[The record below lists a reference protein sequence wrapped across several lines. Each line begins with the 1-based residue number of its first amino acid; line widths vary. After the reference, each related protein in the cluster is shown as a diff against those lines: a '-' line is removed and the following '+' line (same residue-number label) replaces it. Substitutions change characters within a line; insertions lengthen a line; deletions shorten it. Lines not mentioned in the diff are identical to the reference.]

1 MKLRTRIKYIFKS
14 MLSPVPNGEGYAP
27 NSEIG
32 YHAIGLFGQNNAYNI
47 IGNWFF
53 IFCTSVL
60 GVNTVV
66 LGVIFGAA
74 RIWDAVNDPIVGAII
89 DRHRFKS
96 GEKLRPYL
104 LWVAPMIGILSALL
118 FMDFGL
124 SETGKILYIVV
135 IYMAWDILYSFED
148 IAIWGMTSMMTTNG
162 RQRNTIVQ
170 TARIAGSV
178 GGWLPG
184 LIPLMLTYYT
194 YVPGMQLKTVYM
206 LIGLIFGLGG
216 MLISAFA
223 HRVHERVP
231 NTGKEESLLVLLKDL
246 MKNKIIMLIVVANII
261 SAFSLTVPSYYFFFY
276 IDGVTLPAFLQPVL
290 GEKLELG
297 TLSFIYYLVAGIPG
311 MFAMFFATKFA
322 EKFGGML
329 NVLFIAASANIIC
342 RILGFVIGYEGY
354 RIFLNMLIMGVA
366 GIPAGMQGIASTA
379 LWGESIDMVEWKTGR
394 RTEGSSFALQ
404 NFMGKATS
412 GISIV
417 MSGVLLNI
425 LQYEPSEGSRIDASV
440 AGERYGQLIWPL
452 FMLGPIIGS
461 VLYLIPLV
469 FLRYSPKEAAI
480 ISHDLAQRRSPYCP
494 VNELQSAVDTDTF
507 FSELGV

>member
-1 MKLRTRIKYIFKS
+1 MKPLTKIKYTLKS
-14 MLSPVPNGEGYAP
+14 LLSPVPSGEGCAP
-27 NSEIG
+27 NNEIAW
-32 YHAIGLFGQNNAYNI
+32 HAVGLFGQNNAYNMVS
-47 IGNWFF
+47 GWFF

-60 GVNTVV
+60 NMDTVI

-74 RIWDAVNDPIVGAII
+74 RIWDAVNDPMVGAII

-104 LWVAPMIGILSALL
+104 LVISPLIGVFTALL
-118 FMDFGL
+118 FFDFGL
-124 SETGKILYIVV
+124 SQMGKIIYIVI
-135 IYMAWDILYSFED
+135 IYMAWDVLYSFED
-148 IAIWGMTSMMTTNG
+148 IAIWGMTSMMTTDG
-162 RQRNTIVQ
+162 RQRNRIVQ

-184 LIPLMLTYYT
+184 LIPLILTYYT
-194 YVPGMQLKTVYM
+194 YVPGLKLKTVYM
-206 LIGLIFGLGG
+206 ILGLVFGFGG
-216 MLISAFA
+216 MALSAFA
-223 HRVHERVP
+223 HRAHERVP

-246 MKNKIIMLIVVANII
+246 MKNKIVLLIVIANII

-276 IDGVTLPAFLQPVL
+276 IDGVTLPAFLQPLL

-311 MFAMFFATKFA
+311 MFAMFFANKFA

-329 NVLFIAASANIIC
+329 NVLFIAAFSNIIC
-342 RILGFVIGYEGY
+342 RVLGFLVGYQGY
-354 RIFLNMLIMGVA
+354 LIFVNMLIMSVA

-412 GISIV
+412 GISVV
-417 MSGVLLNI
+417 MSGVLLKI
-425 LQYEPSEGSRIDASV
+425 LQYEPSEGARIEASV
-440 AGERYGQLIWPL
+440 AGERYGKLIWPL

-461 VLYLIPLV
+461 VLYLIPLF
-469 FLRYSPKEAAI
+469 FLKYSPKDAAI
-480 ISHDLAQRRSPYCP
+480 IAHDLAQRRSAYCP
-494 VNELQSAVDTDTF
+494 VNELQTTVDVDTFLT
-507 FSELGV
+507 EQGV